1 MSLSRTLARPMIA
14 AMFVVGAADA
24 LRNTSAAVARAKPVA
39 DQMIGL
45 GKKAAPQA
53 PIPEDTATLVRINAG
68 VQIVAALGLAT
79 NRAPR
84 ACSLVLAGSLV
95 PTTLAGHRFWDFS
108 DDPEKAK
115 EQRQHFVKNVAVLGG
130 LIIAANDTEGRPG
143 VSWRAKRVATD
154 ARREAGH
161 LASTAKLEARLAKA
175 NLT

>member
-24 LRNTSAAVARAKPVA
+24 LRNIGAAAERAKPVA
-39 DQMIGL
+39 DRLVGL

-53 PIPEDTATLVRINAG
+53 PIPEDAATLVRINAG

-79 NRAPR
+79 NRSPR
-84 ACSLVLAGSLV
+84 ACALVLAGSLV
-95 PTTLAGHRFWDFS
+95 PTTLAGHRFWDVS
-108 DDPEKAK
+108 DPETAK

-130 LIIAANDTEGRPG
+130 LIIAAGDTDGAPG
-143 VSWRAKRVATD
+143 LTWRTKKVATD
-154 ARREAGH
+154 ARREVGH
-161 LASTAKLEARLAKA
+161 LANTARLEARLAKA

>member
-14 AMFVVGAADA
+14 SMFLVGAADA
-24 LRNTSAAVARAKPVA
+24 LRNTTAAAERAKPVA
-39 DQMIGL
+39 DQMVEL
-45 GKKAAPQA
+45 GKKAAPTA
-53 PIPEDTATLVRINAG
+53 PIPEDAATLVRINAG
-68 VQIVAALGLAT
+68 VQIAAALGLAT

-84 ACSLVLAGSLV
+84 ACALVLAGSLV

-108 DDPEKAK
+108 GEKAK

-143 VSWRAKRVATD
+143 VSWRAKRVASD

-161 LASTAKLEARLAKA
+161 LASTAKLEAKLAKA